1 MELPMLSSNWLTRI
15 SPCLRSASGEDSVQS
30 HTSYGPCPRGFSTPH
45 RIIYDHEVIL
55 FRDCT
60 CVLEFDDGEIV
71 CEPDTFIIISPGKW
85 HSEVCRKTSKGRRYW
100 CHFDW
105 IFQGLKAESPV
116 MSFATHRPR
125 YELCR
130 VAPDF
135 VPLSM
140 LHGKIPD
147 PPKAYELGERLAIL
161 AATGTAHEML
171 LAGAAL
177 HELLIRLLDTP
188 RAAEESPQTQNRAA
202 SVASRMRRT
211 LDMIALKPDRGV
223 KLSAALSGMGYSYE
237 HLCRVFKRAYG
248 VSPLRY
254 IHAQQMT
261 RARALL
267 KNSHL
272 SVGEICFAVGMHS
285 PAHFTKTF
293 HALVG
298 KPPLEYRRSN

>member
-1 MELPMLSSNWLTRI
+1 MELSAPPSNWLTRI
-15 SPCLRSASGEDSVQS
+15 SPCLRSTSIDDSVQS
-30 HTSYGPCPRGFSTPH
+30 HTAHGPCPRGFSTPL

-60 CVLEFDDGEIV
+60 CVFEFDDREIV
-71 CEPDTFIIISPGKW
+71 CEPDMFIIIPPGKW
-85 HSEVCRKTSKGRRYW
+85 HSEVCPKTHRGRRYW

-105 IFQGLKAESPV
+105 VFQSLKAESPV
-116 MSFATHRPR
+116 MSFSTHRPR

-140 LHGKIPD
+140 LYGKIPD
-147 PPKAYELGERLAIL
+147 PPKAYELGERLAVL
-161 AATGTAHEML
+161 AAVGTAHEML
-171 LAGAAL
+171 LAGTVL
-177 HELLIRLLDTP
+177 HELLIRLLDAP
-188 RAAEESPQTQNRAA
+188 RGAEESMQPQNRDT

-211 LDMIALKPDRGV
+211 LDMIALKPDRSV
-223 KLSAALSGMGYSYE
+223 KLSAALSSMGYSYE

-261 RARALL
+261 RAKALL
-267 KNSHL
+267 KNSDL
-272 SVGEICFAVGMHS
+272 PVGEICFAVGMHS
-285 PAHFTKTF
+285 PAHFTKMF

-298 KPPLEYRRSN
+298 KTPLEYRRSN